1 MAKESLI
8 PADKLFFD
16 LVLDAKKYLKDN
28 GPDELIVDNEE
39 YVMSYNNY
47 KHIRKHIVP
56 TELLKYYDSLNFL
69 LFPKN
74 SKGFIVVDD
83 FLRSLQRLID
93 VDKLCIHLLS
103 YSIKNRIYIYENE
116 VLTYLFTHIYSHNCS
131 NHLCIQVERYIYD
144 LISAR
149 EISACQ
155 NIDKELYIFYVYTVV
170 KCIFFYLDSHRS
182 QRISISKLAHSSI
195 MEDLLYLIRM
205 SDQGSPLYLFIYYL
219 VPFTHPLTFQ
229 DDIPNNNADENDI
242 LSPPIEFNWF
252 SGANT
257 IRLYQ
262 EFLFLDQDKNGTQ
275 IKYSLILITYI
286 PFNM

>member
-16 LVLDAKKYLKDN
+16 LVLDVKKYLKDY

-116 VLTYLFTHIYSHNCS
+116 VLS
-131 NHLCIQVERYIYD
+131 
-144 LISAR
+144 
-149 EISACQ
+149 
-155 NIDKELYIFYVYTVV
+155 
-170 KCIFFYLDSHRS
+170 
-182 QRISISKLAHSSI
+182 
-195 MEDLLYLIRM
+195 
-205 SDQGSPLYLFIYYL
+205 
-219 VPFTHPLTFQ
+219 
-229 DDIPNNNADENDI
+229 
-242 LSPPIEFNWF
+242 
-252 SGANT
+252 
-257 IRLYQ
+257 
-262 EFLFLDQDKNGTQ
+262 
-275 IKYSLILITYI
+275 
-286 PFNM
+286 